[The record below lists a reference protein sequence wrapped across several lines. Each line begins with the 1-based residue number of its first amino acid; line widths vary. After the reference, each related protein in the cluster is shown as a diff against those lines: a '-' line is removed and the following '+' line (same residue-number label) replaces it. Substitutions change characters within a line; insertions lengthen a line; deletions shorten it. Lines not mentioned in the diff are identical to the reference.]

1 MMLNCSRW
9 KLFSL
14 FSQHVFCEVNMLAH
28 LRATFTEYLLVL
40 IPNPKV
46 VGWTC
51 ILLPAFISIHLFLRV
66 FWFIS
71 TWHAIKS
78 TCGFYSSTEQIS
90 RNPLISLLK
99 RPRRLPG
106 ESVTW
111 DAVGRYWFQ
120 WGVSFQVGNSWGQSI
135 HKELTIF
142 EVGSW

>member
-1 MMLNCSRW
+1 MSVALLNFSWWKRW
-9 KLFSL
+9 FPALQFVFSTCVL
-14 FSQHVFCEVNMLAH
+14 RSQYVGPFASNIDGIATRSDPKSQSCWLNMHLIEFVYMFFSDL
-28 LRATFTEYLLVL
+28 YL
-40 IPNPKV
+40 
-46 VGWTC
+46 
-51 ILLPAFISIHLFLRV
+51 
-66 FWFIS
+66 
-71 TWHAIKS
+71 HAIKS

-142 EVGSW
+142 WGWWV